1 MPSSHIDWS
10 SLLKKE
16 DWWALWLGLLIF
28 ILGFGPFLQTSVLG
42 WTFKGNVWLN
52 PAKAVITANPTYQ
65 WLGWW
70 SVLLTFVFLSA
81 ILSLGVWTMKY
92 NLKRFLA
99 GFAVI
104 FWITA
109 LVWIA
114 GNYAYSAVT
123 ADQLKAW
130 NIPWSL
136 SLTAEGG
143 YIYLLIVGLVIRNVF
158 KGFAEKL
165 SEAARPEWF
174 IKTAIVIL
182 GASIGV
188 KAITAVA
195 LASAIIF
202 RGMAAII
209 EAYLI
214 YWPIVYFV
222 SRKYFHLPKEWAA
235 PLSSGISVCG
245 VSASIATGSAI
256 KARPRIPIV
265 LSSIIV
271 AFAVVELIL
280 LPWLS
285 FAIYPAINGMTLG
298 AWMGLA
304 VKTDGAAT
312 ASGALVDALIRSKAA
327 SMGVALQSGWLLLA
341 ATTTKV
347 FIDMFIG
354 VWAFVLAI
362 IWSTKIDRK
371 AGEKQRFSWLE
382 IWYRFPKFII
392 GYFITFISMM
402 AVASVLG
409 GKISGVAAG
418 EMDSLR
424 VFFFAMT
431 FLSIGLVTDLRA
443 FRKEGLGKVVLI
455 YVVCLFGFILWV
467 GLLVS
472 WIFYGN
478 IPVPLV
484 KV

>member
-1 MPSSHIDWS
+1 MSSHRIEWS

-16 DWWALWLGLLIF
+16 DWWALWVGLLIF
-28 ILGFGPFLQTSVLG
+28 VLGFGPFVNTSILG
-42 WTFKGNVWLN
+42 WVFKGTVWLD
-52 PAKAVITANPTYQ
+52 PAKAVTTANPSYQ

-70 SVLLTFVFLSA
+70 SVLATFVFLCA
-81 ILSLGVWTMKY
+81 VLSLGVWTMKY
-92 NLKRFLA
+92 DLKKFLA
-99 GFAVI
+99 GFTVI

-114 GNYAYSAVT
+114 GNYAYSAAT
-123 ADQLKAW
+123 ADQLKIW
-130 NIPWSL
+130 KIPWSL

-143 YIYLLIVGLVIRNVF
+143 YIYLLIVGLIIGNLF
-158 KGFAEKL
+158 KGFAKKL
-165 SEAARPEWF
+165 TEAARPEWF

-188 KAITAVA
+188 KAIAALA
-195 LASAIIF
+195 LASAVIF

-214 YWPIVYFV
+214 YWPIVYLI

-245 VSASIATGSAI
+245 VSAAIATGSAI

-271 AFAVVELIL
+271 AFAVVELVL

-285 FAIYPAINGMTLG
+285 FALYPAIGGMTLG

-327 SMGVALQSGWLLLA
+327 GMGVDLQQGWMLLA

-362 IWSTKIDRK
+362 IWSTRIDRK
-371 AGEKQRFSWLE
+371 VGGMEKISWLE

-392 GYFITFISMM
+392 GYFVTLIAMM
-402 AVASVLG
+402 AVASVYA
-409 GKISGVAAG
+409 GKISGIAAA
-418 EMDSLR
+418 EMDTLR

-443 FRKEGLGKVVLI
+443 FRREGLGKVVLI
-455 YVVCLFGFILWV
+455 YIVCLFGFILWV

-478 IPVPLV
+478 IPVPVV